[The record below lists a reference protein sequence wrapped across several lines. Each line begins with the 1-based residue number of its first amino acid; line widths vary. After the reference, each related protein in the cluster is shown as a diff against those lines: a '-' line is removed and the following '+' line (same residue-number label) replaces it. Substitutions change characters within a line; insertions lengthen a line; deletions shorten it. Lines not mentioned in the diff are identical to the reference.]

1 LNSIRIVAVLAVRAP
16 SKSREMARIEADK
29 ESASSSFAS
38 VRTSKKIRRLYAL
51 TEIRRM
57 AARGKPHNEIMSQ
70 LGLPPRTYFRY
81 LQQVFENDRQ
91 FLLQQDK
98 DMLMV
103 ELSIFR
109 DRLLGAY
116 RRLTAIA
123 SSESMPARDRIA
135 AEESAAEVALAI
147 VKVATEGPAIMRN
160 YNSLITAI
168 ENKAPSPTASLRLS
182 QTFANPCTQGIDT
195 AD

>member
-1 LNSIRIVAVLAVRAP
+1 MRVKNKLSGMFCDSHLFHC
-16 SKSREMARIEADK
+16 SKLI
-29 ESASSSFAS
+29 SF
-38 VRTSKKIRRLYAL
+38 RTSDKIRRLYAL

-109 DRLLGAY
+109 DGLLGAY

-168 ENKAPSPTASLRLS
+168 ENKAPSPTASLRPS
-182 QTFANPCTQGIDT
+182 QTSANSCTQGIDT

>member
-1 LNSIRIVAVLAVRAP
+1 VAVLAVRAP

-38 VRTSKKIRRLYAL
+38 IRTSKKIRRLYAL

-168 ENKAPSPTASLRLS
+168 ENKAPSPTANLLLS